1 MTAGR
6 RTGVFALRRINAC
19 FPRLLPDT
27 GGHPDLPGAR
37 RLRGTGEKKGEEAMG
52 NTQLSSDQRIISY
65 LTLRK
70 AIGVIGTLLPFVLA
84 GVYMLLVSKIVF
96 QASISAYYYTSM
108 RNVLVGN
115 LCAIGVFLFAYRGYD
130 WQDNLCTN
138 AAGVF
143 AIGVAFCPTTPPD
156 PSPTATVL
164 GYLHLAFAGLLFSML
179 AIISLFLFTRT
190 GSPGERP
197 AQKRKRDVV
206 YHICGCVIVACLLLV
221 PVEAFVL
228 GQAVAGYQPLF
239 WLEAVAIVAFGVAWL
254 VKGQAILKDPP
265 SAPPPPPARVL
276 AGQST
281 GSL

>member
-1 MTAGR
+1 MA
-6 RTGVFALRRINAC
+6 
-19 FPRLLPDT
+19 
-27 GGHPDLPGAR
+27 
-37 RLRGTGEKKGEEAMG
+37 
-52 NTQLSSDQRIISY
+52 NTQSSSDQRVISY

-84 GVYMLLVSKIVF
+84 GVYMLLVSKIIF

-115 LCAIGVFLFAYRGYD
+115 LCAIGVFLFTYRGYG

-143 AIGVAFCPTTPPD
+143 AVGVAFCPTTPPD
-156 PSPTATVL
+156 PSPAATVL

-190 GSPGERP
+190 DSPPGARP
-197 AQKRKRDVV
+197 ARKRQRDIV
-206 YHICGCVIVACLLLV
+206 YQACGGVIVACLLLV

-228 GQAVAGYQPLF
+228 GEAAARYQPLF

-254 VKGQAILKDPP
+254 VKGQAILKDKPAATP
-265 SAPPPPPARVL
+265 AAARVL
-276 AGQST
+276 AGQ
-281 GSL
+281 GSRSR